1 MYYKRAKQVLIF
13 LVQHTKY
20 FLLVI
25 KVLNSC
31 LIENRFSYL
40 DYGVGI
46 QLSGLGSGS

>member
-13 LVQHTKY
+13 LVQHTNY

-40 DYGVGI
+40 DYGVGV
-46 QLSGLGSGS
+46 QLSGLDSGS